1 MKMQFRSISLIAM
14 FSAGLLGGCA
24 SSGPMAGAAASPDQ
38 TLTSF
43 HDAASK
49 ADEAR
54 YFDLF
59 AKSGS
64 VFLGTDA
71 TERWEL
77 GAFREFAHPY
87 FAAGKGWAY
96 TLVPGSRTISFLRGS
111 NVAYFDELLQNSKLG
126 ACRGSGVLVI
136 ENGQW
141 KVAQYN
147 LSIPV
152 PNDKAE
158 TVVKMIQGGR

>member
-1 MKMQFRSISLIAM
+1 
-14 FSAGLLGGCA
+14 
-24 SSGPMAGAAASPDQ
+24 MAGSATSPDQ
-38 TLTSF
+38 TLSSF
-43 HDAASK
+43 HDAAAK
-49 ADEAR
+49 ADETR

-59 AKSGS
+59 AKGGS

-77 GAFREFAHPY
+77 DEFREFAHPY
-87 FAAGKGWAY
+87 FAKGKAWTY
-96 TLVPGSRTISFLRGS
+96 TLVPGSRKISFVRGS
-111 NVAYFDELLQNSKLG
+111 NVAYFDELLQNAKLG
-126 ACRGSGVLVI
+126 TCRGRGVLVI

-152 PNDKAE
+152 PNEKAE
-158 TVVKMIQGGR
+158 SVVREIQGNGHAR

>member
-1 MKMQFRSISLIAM
+1 MANQSRSIGLIALL
-14 FSAGLLGGCA
+14 SASLLAGCA
-24 SSGPMAGAAASPDQ
+24 SYGPTTGAAVSPDQ

-59 AKSGS
+59 AKGGS

-71 TERWEL
+71 TERWDL
-77 GAFREFAHPY
+77 DAFREFAHPY
-87 FAAGKGWAY
+87 FAAGKGWTY
-96 TLVPGSRTISFLRGS
+96 TLVPGSRKISYIRAS
-111 NVAYFDELLQNSKLG
+111 NVAYFDELLQNAKLG
-126 ACRGSGVLVI
+126 ECRGSGVLVI

-158 TVVKMIQGGR
+158 SVVKLIQGGR